1 MLTQLSIG
9 KKRLRGFQSTIVW
22 SFKRRYQT
30 FQNHHRLGVFIRSLA
45 SPHGRLSNKALDSV
59 DVGMTID
66 TRLTPFVENT
76 SLVFGLSDL
85 YRDDPSVRMPLIISR
100 RCITLVCRTF
110 STPLQARSFSFSRT
124 IVTPSEAWLSS
135 FIGSNTGVATAE
147 GSMNKYCG
155 RFLSVIREIPAMQ
168 MIKNQLTCGQGVQ
181 LQPKIKTLGF
191 EIEYR
196 RAETNTKVNTGSR
209 DLTSHFQ
216 VMIRYFLVLPPF
228 FVSPAVT

>member
-45 SPHGRLSNKALDSV
+45 SPHGCLPNGASDSV
-59 DVGMTID
+59 DVGMTTD

-147 GSMNKYCG
+147 GSMDKYCG

-168 MIKNQLTCGQGVQ
+168 MIENQLTCGEDV
-181 LQPKIKTLGF
+181 
-191 EIEYR
+191 
-196 RAETNTKVNTGSR
+196 
-209 DLTSHFQ
+209 
-216 VMIRYFLVLPPF
+216 
-228 FVSPAVT
+228 

>member
-1 MLTQLSIG
+1 MGEKSAGQSQESCLKIGPRVTNPYRCKVLGYSCQSYILVSQTTTLDGWMLTQLSKG
-9 KKRLRGFQSTIVW
+9 EQRLRGFQSTIVW

-45 SPHGRLSNKALDSV
+45 SPHGRLSNKASESV
-59 DVGMTID
+59 DVGMTTD
-66 TRLTPFVENT
+66 TRLTPFITNT

-85 YRDDPSVRMPLIISR
+85 YRNDPSVRMPLIIST

-110 STPLQARSFSFSRT
+110 STPLQARSFSFSFSRT

-147 GSMNKYCG
+147 GSMDKYCG

-168 MIKNQLTCGQGVQ
+168 MIENQLTCGEDV
-181 LQPKIKTLGF
+181 
-191 EIEYR
+191 
-196 RAETNTKVNTGSR
+196 
-209 DLTSHFQ
+209 
-216 VMIRYFLVLPPF
+216 
-228 FVSPAVT
+228 